1 MKKAIQP
8 LLLGFVLAV
17 LVMPPFE
24 PLPATAAQQ
33 TAATPAINLNGPWEL
48 TEHGLRENQGEKPI
62 VLLITTG
69 TTIAAEFYP
78 ASACDDGT
86 SRDLAFVGELRFDP
100 GADSWLLSST
110 SMWVCSGSP
119 TRAKECSKP
128 ANYKTWFTNATVT
141 PDLIKGKR
149 IRQMLSSSCAVSDE
163 SEASGDF
170 ELRRL
175 ARCEIEERA
184 VRRLE
189 DDLTS
194 LQNTFLVSRAIVDA
208 AIEAARQRYQGT
220 YKGASTD
227 RLQFPYGVLDV
238 EDDLMLQAS
247 LAAMADGLL
256 QGAEWTNAK
265 AMATDM
271 GRDTPPLVEARVMAE
286 QMNRVEA
293 LAPDGVRTL
302 RDLQNARTALR
313 SCRRAQQQ

>member
-8 LLLGFVLAV
+8 LVLGFVLAAF
-17 LVMPPFE
+17 VMPPLAPFA
-24 PLPATAAQQ
+24 ATAAQQ
-33 TAATPAINLNGPWEL
+33 TAASTPAINLNGAWEL

-62 VLLITTG
+62 VLLITMG

-78 ASACDDGT
+78 ASACEDGT

-128 ANYKTWFTNATVT
+128 ANYKTSFTNATVT
-141 PDLIKGKR
+141 PDLITGKR
-149 IRQMLSSSCAVSDE
+149 IRQMLSESCAVSDE
-163 SEASGDF
+163 SEASGEF

-189 DDLTS
+189 DALTS
-194 LQNTFLVSRAIVDA
+194 LQNTFLVSRAVVDA

-220 YKGASTD
+220 YKGASTEA
-227 RLQFPYGVLDV
+227 LQYPYTALGVD
-238 EDDLMLQAS
+238 DDLTFDAFLTAVPGVFQS
-247 LAAMADGLL
+247 ADW
-256 QGAEWTNAK
+256 ANAK
-265 AMATDM
+265 AMAADM

-293 LAPDGVRTL
+293 LAPGGRRTL
-302 RDLQNARTALR
+302 LDLENARRALL
-313 SCRRAQQQ
+313 SCQRAQQ